1 MNAAI
6 KVAVGAVSALFT
18 VLAFAAPTEG
28 YAFRP
33 TPASTAKAREF
44 LETQK
49 SFRLGFLP
57 TEQANPITASL
68 ERDFKRSF
76 VDGVEC
82 LQRADRQVPIAMR
95 HVIASGEYK
104 ALVVAMESALR

>member
-1 MNAAI
+1 MKLVIHKWIAGLSIALVAGMTTAAI
-6 KVAVGAVSALFT
+6 PGEYV
-18 VLAFAAPTEG
+18 
-28 YAFRP
+28 YRP
-33 TPASTAKAREF
+33 TPASAAKSREF
-44 LETQK
+44 VENQK

-95 HVIASGEYK
+95 HVIVTDEYK
-104 ALVVAMESALR
+104 ALVDAM

>member
-6 KVAVGAVSALFT
+6 KVAVGAVLALSS
-18 VLAFAAPTEG
+18 VFASSAPTEG

-33 TPASTAKAREF
+33 TPASKARAREF

-95 HVIASGEYK
+95 HVIVSDDY
-104 ALVVAMESALR
+104 